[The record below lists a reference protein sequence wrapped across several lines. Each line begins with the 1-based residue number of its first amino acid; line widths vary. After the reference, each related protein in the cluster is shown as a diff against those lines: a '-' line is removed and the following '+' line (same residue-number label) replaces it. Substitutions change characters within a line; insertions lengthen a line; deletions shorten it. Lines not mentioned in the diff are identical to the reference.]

1 VTDADGE
8 LHRLDLEEIHS
19 RLVYG
24 ELSSAELTGYCLERI
39 AALDRDLRAVL
50 AADPTAMDQARRSDA
65 RHRAGHDLSPLDG
78 IPVLVK
84 DNIDTANLSSTAGSR
99 LLATPPGRD
108 ADVVTRLRDA
118 GAVIL
123 GKTNLS
129 EWSNFRSTRAT
140 EGWSAAGGQTQ
151 NPYRPGHSPWG
162 SSAGS
167 AVAVATGMAPLA
179 LGTETDGSIVGPA
192 GVCGVVGVKP
202 ELGLVPMRGIAGV
215 SPAIDTA
222 GPLAS
227 RVRDAATCLAVLAGQ
242 PALASLRVPLAE
254 FRLGLWL
261 PRGTPAP
268 AEAALRAA
276 AAALAV
282 AGIGVV
288 EIGLEL
294 PAEILADGL
303 FALYAEFRPH
313 IEEYLRARG
322 TGPRDLSEMIAGNRS
337 DPAELS
343 VFGQDLFEDAER
355 RPSAPG
361 PAALAARDRS
371 RAEARALLA
380 GALDAGG
387 VEAIIAPANEPAWPI
402 DYSRGD
408 AGKLTSSA
416 LPALAG
422 YPNVCVPGGLVDG
435 LPVGFCLFG
444 QQTSARLL
452 PLALAVERACGP
464 RPWPS
469 PAPTHT

>member
-1 VTDADGE
+1 VTDADDE

-24 ELSSAELTGYCLERI
+24 ELSSAELTGYCLDRI
-39 AALDRDLRAVL
+39 AALDQDLHAVL
-50 AADPTAMDQARRSDA
+50 ATDLTAMDQARRSDA
-65 RHRAGHDLSPLDG
+65 RHRADEDLSPLDG

-99 LLATPPGRD
+99 LLADPPARD
-108 ADVVTRLRDA
+108 AGVVARLREA

-129 EWSNFRSTRAT
+129 EWSNFRSTKAT

-202 ELGLVPMRGIAGV
+202 ELGLVPMGGIAGI
-215 SPAIDTA
+215 SPAMDTA

-227 RVRDAATCLAVLAGQ
+227 RVRDAATCLAVLAGA
-242 PALASLRVPLAE
+242 PDLASVRVPLAE
-254 FRLGLWL
+254 YRLGLWL
-261 PRGTPAP
+261 PAGTPAP
-268 AEAALRAA
+268 VEAAVRTVT
-276 AAALAV
+276 AALTGSGV
-282 AGIGVV
+282 KVV
-288 EIGLEL
+288 EVGLDL
-294 PAEILADGL
+294 PEEARADGL
-303 FALYAEFRPH
+303 FALQAEFRPH
-313 IEEYLRARG
+313 IEDYLRARG
-322 TGPRDLSEMIAGNRS
+322 AGPRDLAEIIEGNRS
-337 DPAELS
+337 DPEELS
-343 VFGQDLFEDAER
+343 VFCQDLFEDVER
-355 RPSAPG
+355 LPATGG
-361 PAALAARDRS
+361 PAALAARNRT

-387 VEAIIAPANEPAWPI
+387 VEAVLAPANEPAWPI
-402 DYSRGD
+402 DYARGD
-408 AGKLTSSA
+408 AGRLTSSTP
-416 LPALAG
+416 PALAG
-422 YPNVCVPGGLVDG
+422 YPNICVPAGLVDG
-435 LPVGFCLFG
+435 LPVGICVFG
-444 QQTSARLL
+444 PQTAARLL

-469 PAPTHT
+469 PAPAHT